1 MKTDDRASPNTID
14 SLANT
19 LLPLSRVLM
28 KQELG
33 AGPLV
38 LAAKLAYLRAA
49 VETIP
54 RRGARANVSQLSVAT
69 GMTRKEIAFLLKN
82 TERTSERVLPRIAL
96 EQRALRV
103 VRGWTSDPRFKTR
116 NGRPAQLRLRGGTS
130 DFSTLVRTYG
140 GDVTSASVLK
150 ELERINVVV
159 RSNQGRVRLRPLR
172 EQFGTR
178 SSERFAEFADLLKDF
193 VDTTSQVIGR
203 SRSPIF
209 FGFHDSKAN
218 TESQAALFQRTF
230 SRRAAALLASVEQ
243 WRARQQQSPGRDL
256 RKRQGPT
263 TRVGLGIYLVQ
274 NDAEVVPANTRHNR
288 RDYTVLTRQR
298 CKPAVEPRE

>member
-1 MKTDDRASPNTID
+1 MKADDRASPDTINR
-14 SLANT
+14 LANM

-28 KQELG
+28 KQDLG

-54 RRGARANVSQLSVAT
+54 PRGTRVNVSRLSVAT

-82 TERTSERVLPRIAL
+82 TERTKEPVLPKIAS

-103 VRGWTSDPRFKTR
+103 LRGWTSDPRFKTR
-116 NGRPAQLRLRGGTS
+116 NGRPAQLRLRGGAS

-150 ELERINVVV
+150 ELERIDLVE
-159 RSNQGRVRLRPLR
+159 RSRQGKVRLRRLK
-172 EQFGTR
+172 EYFGTQ
-178 SSERFAEFADLLKDF
+178 SSANFAEFADLLKDF
-193 VDTTSQVIGR
+193 VDTTSQVISR

-209 FGFHDSKAN
+209 FGFHDSRIN
-218 TESQAALFQRTF
+218 GEGQVALFQRTF
-230 SRRAAALLASVEQ
+230 SRRAAALLGSVEQ
-243 WRARQQQSPGRDL
+243 WQARQQQSSKADL
-256 RKRQGPT
+256 RRRQGPT
-263 TRVGLGIYLVQ
+263 TRVGLGVYLVR
-274 NDAEVVPANTRHNR
+274 NDPETGAPSTERNR
-288 RDYTVLTRQR
+288 RD
-298 CKPAVEPRE
+298 